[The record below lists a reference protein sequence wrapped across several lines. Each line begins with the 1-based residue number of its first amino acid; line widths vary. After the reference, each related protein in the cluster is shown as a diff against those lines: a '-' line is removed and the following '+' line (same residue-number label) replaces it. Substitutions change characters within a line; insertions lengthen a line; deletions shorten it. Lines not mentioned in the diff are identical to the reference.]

1 VGDAVVPT
9 GESTMTN
16 PYAGKPDHQ
25 FWRRSVSGRGPEHV
39 DPVVHV
45 PFGISRTDQVATAG
59 SCFAQH
65 IARHLRATGFSYFVP
80 ENRPALPSSEDEN
93 YGTFSARY
101 GNVYTVRQLWQL
113 FQRAYGL
120 FVPMDTAWRR
130 ADGRFIDPF
139 RPRIQAGG
147 CASIEEL
154 LAERVSHLAAVR
166 RVFEECDLFIF
177 TLGLTEGW
185 GACGDGAVFPLA
197 PGTVASEVNADFYA
211 FHNFTVAE
219 MEGDLGRFIK
229 ALRSVNPGCR
239 ILLTV
244 SPVALVATYEDAHVL
259 AATIY
264 SKSALRVVAEMA
276 TREFPLVG
284 YFPSYEMITG
294 PQARSVFFED
304 DLREVRPEG
313 VAYVM
318 SVFARHYLGGEA
330 VSHTAIPTEPSR
342 LLRDQGDAIRE
353 TQGIICD
360 EEQIETTT

>member
-1 VGDAVVPT
+1 VK
-9 GESTMTN
+9 N
-16 PYAGKPDHQ
+16 PYAGKPEHQ
-25 FWRRSVSGRGPEHV
+25 FWRRGVSGRGPEQV
-39 DPVVHV
+39 DPVVKV

-65 IARHLRATGFSYFVP
+65 IARHLKDTGFSYFVP
-80 ENRPALPSSEDEN
+80 EDRPAHPFSEDEN

-120 FVPMDTAWRR
+120 FTPSDTVWRR

-147 CASIEEL
+147 FASAGEL
-154 LAERVSHLAAVR
+154 LAERTAHLAAVR

-185 GACGDGAVFPLA
+185 VAKSDGAVFPLA
-197 PGTVASEVNADFYA
+197 PGTVTSEGDFDAYA

-219 MEGDLGRFIK
+219 MEADLARFING
-229 ALRSVNPGCR
+229 LRSVNPNCR
-239 ILLTV
+239 VLLTV
-244 SPVALVATYEDAHVL
+244 SPVALVATYEDSHVL
-259 AATIY
+259 PATIY
-264 SKSALRVVAEMA
+264 SKSALRVVAETA
-276 TREFPLVG
+276 THAFPMVG

-294 PQARSVFFED
+294 PHTHGAFWED

-318 SVFARHYLGGEA
+318 SIFARHYLA
-330 VSHTAIPTEPSR
+330 STNQPSSAAAPPHTPSR
-342 LLRDQGDAIRE
+342 LLQEQAVVIRE
-353 TQGIICD
+353 TQAVICD
-360 EEQIETTT
+360 EEQIEQSLS

>member
-1 VGDAVVPT
+1 
-9 GESTMTN
+9 MKN
-16 PYAGKPDHQ
+16 PYAGKPDHH
-25 FWRRSVSGRGPEHV
+25 FWRRSVSGRGPEQV
-39 DPVVHV
+39 DPVVNV
-45 PFGISRTDQVATAG
+45 PFGISRGDQVSTAG

-65 IARHLRATGFSYFVP
+65 IARHLRDNGFGYFVP
-80 ENRPALPSSEDEN
+80 EDRPGLACSEDEN

-120 FVPMDTAWRR
+120 FVPADQAWRR
-130 ADGRFIDPF
+130 ADGRFVDPF

-147 CASIEEL
+147 FGTVEDL
-154 LAERVSHLAAVR
+154 LAEREFHLSAVR

-185 GACGDGAVFPLA
+185 VARGDGAVFPLA
-197 PGTVASEVNADFYA
+197 PGTVAADGDPEAYA

-219 MEGDLGRFIK
+219 MEADLGRFIT
-229 ALRSVNPGCR
+229 ALRNVNPNCR
-239 ILLTV
+239 VLLTV
-244 SPVALVATYEDAHVL
+244 SPVALVATYEDEHVL
-259 AATIY
+259 AATVY

-276 TREFPLVG
+276 TCRLFPLVG

-294 PQARSVFFED
+294 PHARSVFFED

-318 SVFARHYLGGEA
+318 SIFARHYLGSGASAAASSAPVASPTKLLLNQEEA
-330 VSHTAIPTEPSR
+330 M
-342 LLRDQGDAIRE
+342 RE
-353 TQGIICD
+353 VQAVICD
-360 EEQIETTT
+360 EEAIEQSA

>member
-1 VGDAVVPT
+1 
-9 GESTMTN
+9 MKN

-25 FWRRSVSGRGPEHV
+25 FWRRSVSGRGPEQV
-39 DPVVHV
+39 DPVVRV

-65 IARHLRATGFSYFVP
+65 IARHLRDTGFSYFVP
-80 ENRPALPSSEDEN
+80 EDRPAFPFAEDEN

-120 FVPMDTAWRR
+120 FTPVDTAWRR

-147 CASIEEL
+147 FATVDEL
-154 LAERVSHLAAVR
+154 LTERVSHLAAVR

-185 GACGDGAVFPLA
+185 VARGDGAVFPLS
-197 PGTVASEVNADFYA
+197 PGTVASEGDADAYA

-219 MEGDLGRFIK
+219 MDADLGRFIK
-229 ALRSVNPGCR
+229 ALRSVNPNCR
-239 ILLTV
+239 VLLTV
-244 SPVALVATYEDAHVL
+244 SPVALVATYDDTHVL
-259 AATIY
+259 AATVY

-276 TREFPLVG
+276 TQAFSLVG

-294 PQARSVFFED
+294 PQARSVFFEG

-318 SVFARHYLGGEA
+318 SVFARHYLGDMAPAA
-330 VSHTAIPTEPSR
+330 VPAPVAPAR
-342 LLRDQGDAIRE
+342 LLREQADVIRE
-353 TQGIICD
+353 TQGVICD
-360 EEQIETTT
+360 E

>member
-1 VGDAVVPT
+1 VK
-9 GESTMTN
+9 N
-16 PYAGKPDHQ
+16 PYVGKPDHQ
-25 FWRRSVSGRGPEHV
+25 FWRRSVSGRGPEQV
-39 DPVVHV
+39 DPVVRV

-65 IARHLRATGFSYFVP
+65 IARHLQATGFRYFAA
-80 ENRPALPSSEDEN
+80 EAAPALPVSEDEN

-113 FQRAYGL
+113 FQRAYGM
-120 FVPMDTAWRR
+120 FAPVDTAWRR
-130 ADGRFIDPF
+130 ADGRLIDPF

-147 CASIEEL
+147 FASVADL
-154 LAERVSHLAAVR
+154 LAERQSHLAAVR
-166 RVFEECDLFIF
+166 RVFEECDVFIF

-185 GACGDGAVFPLA
+185 VARSDGAVFPLA
-197 PGTVASEVNADFYA
+197 PGTVASEGDADAYA

-219 MEGDLGRFIK
+219 MEADLGRFIN

-239 ILLTV
+239 VLLTV
-244 SPVALVATYEDAHVL
+244 SPVALVATYEDTHVL
-259 AATIY
+259 SATIY

-276 TREFPLVG
+276 THAFPQVG

-294 PQARSVFFED
+294 PQARSTFFED

-318 SVFARHYLGGEA
+318 SVFARHYLGD
-330 VSHTAIPTEPSR
+330 TAPAAAPTLAPPAR
-342 LLRDQGDAIRE
+342 LLREQAAVIRE
-353 TQGIICD
+353 TQGVICD
-360 EEQIETTT
+360 EEQIEQSA